1 LFAGLVPILRL
12 DMMCAVMK
20 KTDYNADHASRY
32 DAARAM
38 IPEMREAWLAAVK
51 KYIQGDHNIRIIDI
65 GSGTGR
71 FSELFVSELPAAI
84 TGVEPSDEMRK
95 IAENKRS
102 SDKITYLKGGAERL
116 PIVDERFDLAWLS
129 MVIHHLHDRKACA
142 AETARVLDTDGIAIV
157 RNSFRGRLDGFEFMR
172 YFPSAL
178 DIENERLPSIEEVIS
193 DFEGAGLEYTAHEL
207 VQQTF
212 AESFPALIERM
223 RHRGVSTLR
232 LISDAEFQE
241 GLARMEEVQKSG
253 TRTGPVTEVI
263 DMLVFK
269 RT

>member
-1 LFAGLVPILRL
+1 
-12 DMMCAVMK
+12 MMEPAMPE
-20 KTDYNADHASRY
+20 TIYDRDHASRY
-32 DAARAM
+32 DAARHL
-38 IPEMREAWLAAVK
+38 IPENRRVWLAAVR
-51 KYIQGDHNIRIIDI
+51 KYIPIDREPKIIDI

-71 FSELFVSELPAAI
+71 FCELFVSELPATI

-95 IAENKRS
+95 VAESKRS
-102 SDKITYLKGGAERL
+102 SDKIRYLKGGAESL
-116 PIVDERFDLAWLS
+116 PIGDERFDLAWLS

-142 AETARVLDTDGIAIV
+142 AETARVLDKDGIAIV

-178 DIENERLPSIEEVIS
+178 DVENKRLPSIEEVMG
-193 DFEGAGLEYTAHEL
+193 DFEGAGLKYAAHEP

-212 AESFPALIERM
+212 AESFQALIERM

-232 LISDAEFQE
+232 LISDQEFNE

-253 TRTGPVTEVI
+253 TRTGPVTEII
-263 DMLVFK
+263 DMLVFRK
-269 RT
+269 G